1 MINRFLCMN
10 STAYTGRSGW
20 FPYISDGEHV
30 LLNNVSV
37 SRWCLQLKTK
47 RKPSIEKL
55 NHVIFKTKLCQNSRI
70 KTVVN
75 VGVFWTLF
83 HLVATDFSHF
93 IIFLMRL
100 GRHIMKQFSF
110 FRICFKMIASNN
122 IEMICFSF
130 SVTATETNFNALQHQ
145 RNYKTKTV
153 FQTYWNCKWT
163 NRITK

>member
-1 MINRFLCMN
+1 MN

-20 FPYISDGEHV
+20 FPYISDGEHE

-37 SRWCLQLKTK
+37 SRCCLQLKTK

-55 NHVIFKTKLCQNSRI
+55 NHVIFKTKLCQNTRI

-110 FRICFKMIASNN
+110 FEFVSKWLHPTILKWFVFLSLSPLRKQTSMHYSTREIIKQKPYFKHTEIVNERIVLQSN
-122 IEMICFSF
+122 IFLRF
-130 SVTATETNFNALQHQ
+130 
-145 RNYKTKTV
+145 
-153 FQTYWNCKWT
+153 
-163 NRITK
+163 